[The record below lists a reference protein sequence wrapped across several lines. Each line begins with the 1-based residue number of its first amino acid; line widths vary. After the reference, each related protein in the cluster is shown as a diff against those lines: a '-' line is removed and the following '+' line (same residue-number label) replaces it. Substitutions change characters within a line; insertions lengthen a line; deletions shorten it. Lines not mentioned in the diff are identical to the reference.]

1 MFLYTCRENRET
13 YMSQQAVNGL
23 NIPSIQNKRPVTFQQ
38 NATPPMQGA
47 TADQVRQSAR
57 ETADNNYLANRA
69 KASKDTNPFAL
80 LGLGAA
86 IWYGIGQMMEKIN
99 PHFGGDYEKSIG
111 GRVGRFG
118 DRISNT
124 WLGKKIGSLLDSFS
138 KKLDVWEKNSKII
151 YTLRHH
157 STSPEWAFAKMPG
170 KGLEGFLSADA
181 EQVVEEFMKP
191 IGSKAQKLEQYG
203 LSQAKI
209 DTLVRNISGKPKYLQ
224 DIIIQKAELAQMGA
238 DSKIVEK
245 ILKQRGLAGLQKYA
259 EYMKV
264 QALGFGSLKEFHK
277 LKGKFVDN
285 PDRALKLFE
294 DMAKKHPDWKISIWR
309 NKKGFLGR
317 FRSHLLGRQVSFSEY
332 RNKYLIATGKGA
344 ESRLGKALTKA
355 LGWITEGGTNRFAGG
370 KLVVAMQAGI
380 FADMLLHTFNAPKG
394 EKIKTFAERLVND
407 FTYFIGL
414 TLGIIGMHKLGGFM
428 FAGLDN
434 AGKAKYLK
442 ALEKFN
448 KNVDAGKYANK
459 KAYNRAFKALND
471 KLGVKNIKN
480 PITRVLNW
488 GARILNLGNYRRH
501 AYKSNAKWNLN
512 WLRKMANGNLLGVPI
527 RILIPL
533 AVVTPFL
540 VKLTTSTAHKIFG
553 RPTNSVL
560 DEDKEDVARPEGET
574 RAQQIEAARQISKAQ
589 DTNVTPGKNP
599 TNMGRQPKNPQEY
612 QSDSNLIKMRAN
624 GQPMPESLSN
634 SQAKTPTS
642 EAAAKAANSAKDG
655 ERYIPSPYSEIGKNS
670 TSVVNNST
678 TIINSSDNAK
688 KEYEPVR
695 TYIPSPV
702 GMVPQGPDMTA
713 ADKAMADADNAEKFI
728 NETLAQL
735 KM

>member
-1 MFLYTCRENRET
+1 
-13 YMSQQAVNGL
+13 MSQQSINGL

-38 NATPPMQGA
+38 NATPAMQGV
-47 TADQVRQSAR
+47 TQEQVRQTAR
-57 ETADNNYLANRA
+57 DTADNNFLSNRA
-69 KASKDTNPFAL
+69 KASKDTNPIAL

-99 PHFGGDYEKSIG
+99 PKFGGKYESSLG
-111 GRVGRFG
+111 GKVGKFG

-124 WLGKKIGSLLDSFS
+124 WLGKKTGSLLNWFS
-138 KKLDVWEKNSKII
+138 RKLDVWEKNSKII

-157 STSPEWAFAKMPG
+157 STSPEWQFAKMPG
-170 KGLEGFLSADA
+170 KGLVGFLSADA

-209 DTLVRNISGKPKYLQ
+209 DTLLRNISGKPKHLQ
-224 DIIIQKAELAQMGA
+224 EIIIQKTELAQLGA

-245 ILKQRGLAGLQKYA
+245 ILRNRGLSGLQKYA
-259 EYMKV
+259 EYLKV
-264 QALGFGSLKEFHK
+264 QNLGFGSIKEFRK
-277 LKGKFVDN
+277 LKGKFIDN

-309 NKKGFLGR
+309 NKGGFLGR
-317 FRSHLLGRQVSFSEY
+317 FRSHLLGRQVSWSEY
-332 RNKYLIATGKGA
+332 RNKYMIATGKGA
-344 ESRLGKALTKA
+344 KSRLGKALTKA
-355 LGWITEGGTNRFAGG
+355 MGWIFEGGTNRFAGG

-380 FADMLLHTFNAPKG
+380 FADMLLHTFKAPKG
-394 EKIKTFAERLVND
+394 EKFKTFAERLVND
-407 FTYFIGL
+407 FTYFVGL

-448 KNVDAGKYANK
+448 KNVDAGKYTNK

-488 GARILNLGNYRRH
+488 GARFLNLGNYRRH
-501 AYKSNAKWNLN
+501 AYKSTSKWNLN
-512 WLRKMANGNLLGVPI
+512 WLRKLANGNLLGVPM

-540 VKLTTSTAHKIFG
+540 VKLTTTTAHKIFG

-560 DEDKEDVARPEGET
+560 DEDKEEDASKLPDGKE
-574 RAQQIEAARQISKAQ
+574 RAQQIAAAGQIAKAQ
-589 DTNVTPGKNP
+589 NSDVTPGKNP
-599 TNMGRQPKNPQEY
+599 TNMGRQPRNPQEY
-612 QSDSNLIKMRAN
+612 QDTNLIKMKAN
-624 GQPMPESLSN
+624 GQQLPDSVAN
-634 SQAKTPTS
+634 SQAVTPAS
-642 EAAAKAANSAKDG
+642 QAAAAAVVNGASQGDNSG
-655 ERYIPSPYSEIGKNS
+655 RYIPSPYSEIGKND
-670 TSVVNNST
+670 SVVNNTT
-678 TIINSSDNAK
+678 TIINSEDGTK

-713 ADKAMADADNAEKFI
+713 ADKALADADNAEKFI

>member
-1 MFLYTCRENRET
+1 
-13 YMSQQAVNGL
+13 MSQQAVNGL
-23 NIPSIQNKRPVTFQQ
+23 NIPSIQNKRPVSFQQ
-38 NATPPMQGA
+38 NATPTMQGV
-47 TADQVRQSAR
+47 TQDQVKQTAR

-80 LGLGAA
+80 FGLGAA
-86 IWYGIGQMMEKIN
+86 LWYGIGQMMDKIN
-99 PHFGGDYEKSIG
+99 PHFGGDWEKSIG
-111 GRVGRFG
+111 GKVGGLG
-118 DRISNT
+118 DKISST
-124 WLGKKIGSLLDSFS
+124 WLGKKTGSLLNWFS
-138 KKLDVWEKNSKII
+138 GKLDVWEKNSKII

-157 STSPEWAFAKMPG
+157 STSPEWSFAKMPG
-170 KGLEGFLSADA
+170 KGLVGFLSADA

-191 IGSKAQKLEQYG
+191 IGSNAQKLEQYG
-203 LSQAKI
+203 LKPGEIKSFMDSIKGKSLAEQAFEIQRKEL
-209 DTLVRNISGKPKYLQ
+209 TLL
-224 DIIIQKAELAQMGA
+224 GA
-238 DSKIVEK
+238 DARVVAAASPQNMT
-245 ILKQRGLAGLQKYA
+245 LKAMQDYA
-259 EYMKV
+259 HNLK
-264 QALGFGSLKEFHK
+264 LKEFGFKSLEEFNK
-277 LKGKFVDN
+277 LKGKFIDN
-285 PDRALKLFE
+285 PEKALKLFE
-294 DMAKKHPDWKISIWR
+294 DMASKHPEWKVSIWR
-309 NKKGFLGR
+309 NKKNSFGTA
-317 FRSHLLGRQVSFSEY
+317 RSHVLGRQVSFSEY
-332 RNKYLIATGKGA
+332 RNKYMIALGKGA
-344 ESRLGKALTKA
+344 KSRLGRALNKAVS
-355 LGWITEGGTNRFAGG
+355 WMFEGGTNRFAGG
-370 KLVVAMQAGI
+370 KLVVAMQAAI

-394 EKIKTFAERLVND
+394 EKVKTLAERMVND

-414 TLGIIGMHKLGGFM
+414 TLGIIGMHKLGGFK
-428 FAGLDN
+428 FAGLDE

-459 KAYNRAFKALND
+459 KTYNAALKALNA
-471 KLGVKNIKN
+471 KLGIKNIKN

-488 GARILNLGNYRRH
+488 GARFLNLGNYRRH
-501 AYKSNAKWNLN
+501 AYKSTAKWNMN
-512 WLRKMANGNLLGVPI
+512 WLRKLANGNIIGVPL
-527 RILIPL
+527 RIAIPL

-540 VKLTTSTAHKIFG
+540 VKLTTTTAHKIFG

-560 DEDKEDVARPEGET
+560 DEDKEDQVDSKPEEVARV
-574 RAQQIEAARQISKAQ
+574 QQIEAAKQITKAQ

-599 TNMGRQPKNPQEY
+599 TNMGRQPKNPQDY

-642 EAAAKAANSAKDG
+642 EAAAVAANSAKDG
-655 ERYIPSPYSEIGKNS
+655 ERYIPSPYSEIGKDS